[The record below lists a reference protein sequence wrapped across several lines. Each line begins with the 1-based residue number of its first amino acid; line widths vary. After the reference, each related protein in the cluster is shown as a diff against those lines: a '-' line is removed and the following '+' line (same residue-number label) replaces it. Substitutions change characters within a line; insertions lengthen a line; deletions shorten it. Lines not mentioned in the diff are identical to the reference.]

1 MIYDIEMLDI
11 KPADD
16 IISRFSKADY
26 NGDGIL
32 DVGEV
37 YIMSILVESSR

>member
-37 YIMSILVESSR
+37 CIMSILVKSSM